1 MVKFFSTQFSCASK
15 YRRRPVA
22 ASLPRERDV
31 AKQGAGKLCFADCTR
46 SARMSDF
53 KIQFKVFEGPMDLLL
68 FLVRKQ
74 EVDIYE
80 VNMTEL
86 ATQFLEYVEM
96 MKRLDLELA
105 GEFIVM
111 ASTLMYIKSRELLP
125 VDQQVEVEDEEELED
140 PRWEL
145 IRKLVEYKR
154 FKDITGD
161 LQKLEFEQEKVYT
174 RRPGSIPLDPL
185 PMENRLEAS
194 IFDLIGAVDE
204 VLQRYNHREA
214 AKREIVD
221 DQWSVSEKIVVIR
234 QRLGEAGQLKFSELF
249 EGNGSRGEVVAT
261 FLALLELIRLKHLLA
276 SQGEVFGEIEI
287 VVAPVDMQRIVP
299 GEPVAETVEAQ

>member
-1 MVKFFSTQFSCASK
+1 MIFFQ
-15 YRRRPVA
+15 PVFMGFKITA
-22 ASLPRERDV
+22 ETVGGKPAQECDV
-31 AKQGAGKLCFADCTR
+31 AKQGTGQLCFVDCAR

-68 FLVRKQ
+68 FLVKKQ

-111 ASTLMYIKSRELLP
+111 ASALMYIKSRELLP
-125 VDQQVEVEDEEELED
+125 VDQQVEVEDEEEFED

-234 QRLGEAGQLKFSELF
+234 QRLGEAGRLKFSELF
-249 EGNGSRGEVVAT
+249 EGSGSRGEVVAT

-287 VVAPVDMQRIVP
+287 VVAPVEMQRIVP